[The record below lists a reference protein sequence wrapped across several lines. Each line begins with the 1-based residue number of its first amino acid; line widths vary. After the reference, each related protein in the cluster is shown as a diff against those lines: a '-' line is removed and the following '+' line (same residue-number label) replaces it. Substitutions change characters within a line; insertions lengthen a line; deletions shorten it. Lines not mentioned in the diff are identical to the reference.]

1 MWKSRL
7 LYGAWLIAAAAL
19 YFFENNTGTR
29 AVLAASVLLPA
40 ASICCAAASARSLRA
55 SLSAPERC
63 VAGQSTSISL
73 NVRRL
78 LPGAALCGALCAH
91 ERLSGEDLLRP
102 VCLSAPSV
110 SFALP
115 AAHCGVTEWTLRDA
129 SVQDLFGLCR
139 FSALPCEAAH
149 TLVLPQLFP
158 MQVSFSAGEAV
169 SAQGEQWSSSRP
181 GFDPSE
187 TFSLRPYM
195 PGDPIRQ
202 IHWKLSSKTDTLMLR
217 ELGLPVTE
225 ETLLLLD
232 TAAPA
237 GTVDAAALDAAVTA
251 LLSLSCA
258 LAAQGTAHSVGWRA
272 SPSGD
277 LRLCEVRRD
286 SDFSALQEQLLATA
300 SAADGEDI
308 CTAFCSA
315 GGGQSY
321 AHTVVCAL
329 SLSAGLERLCRGNRV
344 MLLLPDAAS
353 VPEKSGARITV
364 FSAESMARELH
375 ILEI

>member
-63 VAGQSTSISL
+63 AARQSTSISL

-91 ERLSGEDLLRP
+91 ERLSGEYLLRP
-102 VCLSAPSV
+102 VCLSAPSS
-110 SFALP
+110 SFVLP

-187 TFSLRPYM
+187 TFSLRAYV

-237 GTVDAAALDAAVTA
+237 GAVDAAALDAAVTA

-300 SAADGEDI
+300 FAAGGEDV

-315 GGGQSY
+315 CGGQSY

-329 SLSAGLERLCRGNRV
+329 SLSVGLERLCRGNRV
-344 MLLLPDAAS
+344 TLLLPDAAS